1 MNIARA
7 LSGKWKKDVTR
18 IGVMLGVVSVLRIAS
33 YLGGL
38 RVSGFV
44 RSTRGRKDK
53 VAEEGF
59 VRGIKEGNENIGAF
73 AGSNQRRAGGIGNAA
88 FMNDGRILFERI
100 PMVNISGCLGHF
112 V

>member
-1 MNIARA
+1 MNITRA

-18 IGVMLGVVSVLRIAS
+18 IGVMLGVVSVLGIAS
-33 YLGGL
+33 YLGSL
-38 RVSGFV
+38 RVSSFV

-59 VRGIKEGNENIGAF
+59 VRGVKEGNENIGAF
-73 AGSNQRRAGGIGNAA
+73 AGSNQRRARVGNVA

-100 PMVNISGCLGHF
+100 PMVNISRCLGHF